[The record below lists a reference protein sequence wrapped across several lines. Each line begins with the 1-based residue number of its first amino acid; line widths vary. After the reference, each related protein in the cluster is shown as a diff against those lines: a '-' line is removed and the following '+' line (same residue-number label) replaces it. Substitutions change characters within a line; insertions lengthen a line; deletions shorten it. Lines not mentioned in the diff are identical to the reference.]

1 MAIYSAIDDRSNEA
15 AVTEEGD
22 LERNLKFISN
32 DASIEQNSS
41 LNIVGKANAEWLI
54 MLLTSI
60 LTLPTSLDSL
70 GLLLLFKKSSI
81 IVYLFKN

>member
-1 MAIYSAIDDRSNEA
+1 LAIYSAIDDRSNEA

-41 LNIVGKANAEWLI
+41 LNIVGKANAE
-54 MLLTSI
+54 
-60 LTLPTSLDSL
+60 
-70 GLLLLFKKSSI
+70 
-81 IVYLFKN
+81 